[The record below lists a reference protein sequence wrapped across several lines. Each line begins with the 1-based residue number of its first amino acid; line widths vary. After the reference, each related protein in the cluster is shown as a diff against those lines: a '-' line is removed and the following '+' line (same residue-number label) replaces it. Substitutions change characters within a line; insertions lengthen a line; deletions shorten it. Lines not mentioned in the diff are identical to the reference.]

1 MSTVLHASSTH
12 WPKPVPVAS
21 ERVIQGTPAAS
32 TLVLSTDGK
41 TELGLWRVSPGEF
54 TTVHQGYEEFIT
66 VAEGEGELIHD
77 DGSRITL
84 KPGTVLILE
93 NGWSGR
99 WSIKS
104 TLVKS
109 YATVRL

>member
-1 MSTVLHASSTH
+1 MSTVLHASSIH
-12 WPKPVPVAS
+12 WPKPVSITS

-32 TLVLSTDGK
+32 THVLFTDGK

-54 TTVHQGYEEFIT
+54 STVHQGYEEFIS
-66 VAEGEGELIHD
+66 VLEGEGELIHD

-104 TLVKS
+104 ILVKS
-109 YATVRL
+109 YAIVRL

>member
-1 MSTVLHASSTH
+1 VLF
-12 WPKPVPVAS
+12 
-21 ERVIQGTPAAS
+21 
-32 TLVLSTDGK
+32 TDGK

-54 TTVHQGYEEFIT
+54 STVHQGYEEFIS
-66 VAEGEGELIHD
+66 VLEGEGELIHD

-109 YATVRL
+109 YAIVRL

>member
-1 MSTVLHASSTH
+1 ML
-12 WPKPVPVAS
+12 
-21 ERVIQGTPAAS
+21 
-32 TLVLSTDGK
+32 
-41 TELGLWRVSPGEF
+41 
-54 TTVHQGYEEFIT
+54 
-66 VAEGEGELIHD
+66 EGEGELIHD

-109 YATVRL
+109 YAIVRL